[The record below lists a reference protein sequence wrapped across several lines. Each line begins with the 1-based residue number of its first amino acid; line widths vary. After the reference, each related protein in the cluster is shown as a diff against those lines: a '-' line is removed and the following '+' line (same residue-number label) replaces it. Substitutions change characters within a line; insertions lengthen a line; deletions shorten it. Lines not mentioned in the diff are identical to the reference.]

1 MESGAVGSVSK
12 LFGVPATS
20 FYVCSDNSASGKDLF
35 YKQTEEESKRIND
48 SLLSVLDIALNL

>member
-12 LFGVPATS
+12 YFNVPAVS

-35 YKQTEEESKRIND
+35 YKQSDEEMRCVRRGFD
-48 SLLSVLDIALNL
+48 TVLDMALDL